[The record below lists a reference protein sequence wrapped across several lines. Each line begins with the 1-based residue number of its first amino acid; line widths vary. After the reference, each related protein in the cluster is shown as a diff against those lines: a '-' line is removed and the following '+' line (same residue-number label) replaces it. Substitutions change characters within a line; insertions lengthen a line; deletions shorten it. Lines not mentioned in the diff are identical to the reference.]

1 MWNLW
6 LHTCHAKWLKLKLT
20 RLHLHQFVLH
30 VKDEIFLFIYYFSII
45 LVWQEKTN
53 SLKRIFIQLI
63 WSHSSVIYLGDVLM
77 NNQSIG
83 PREKF
88 SLCLY
93 LPARGLVASLL
104 FLSMPPLSV
113 SFLLLS
119 ACSLPMSLSISP
131 LLVLTVTISLLI
143 TMEVE
148 RTISIYN
155 LLNVM
160 FKCTSNNVSLARN
173 AAFK

>member
-6 LHTCHAKWLKLKLT
+6 LHTCHAKWLRLKLT
-20 RLHLHQFVLH
+20 CLHLHQFVLH
-30 VKDEIFLFIYYFSII
+30 VKDEIFLFIYKYNKKSYDQSQTYFCPAASITF
-45 LVWQEKTN
+45 V
-53 SLKRIFIQLI
+53 SYIFR
-63 WSHSSVIYLGDVLM
+63 GCF
-77 NNQSIG
+77 NEQSIG
-83 PREKF
+83 LRKKF

-143 TMEVE
+143 TMEVKG
-148 RTISIYN
+148 TTK
-155 LLNVM
+155 
-160 FKCTSNNVSLARN
+160 FT
-173 AAFK
+173 